1 MLWSQA
7 GRKIKNDQNFFLSLS
22 FLLIVCV
29 FFVFFSQRQP
39 LKVIPPELGKRSFEC
54 AVLFSI
60 MQVFYLW
67 IGKCCNDMFIRD
79 VLGCPNYASIPP
91 NMVSKTHIVRKLQ
104 VSLKVGF
111 LIIWKIDESQV
122 RRSFSPMSNSDSDEG
137 NGGVALHV
145 THTNA
150 QLLDEWCNAAL
161 HAFLLKI
168 SHTFVSQ

>member
-1 MLWSQA
+1 MC
-7 GRKIKNDQNFFLSLS
+7 FFL
-22 FLLIVCV
+22 F
-29 FFVFFSQRQP
+29 FFSQRQP

-104 VSLKVGF
+104 VSLKVWF